1 MKKFAAA
8 FAAFLLA
15 AAAAAFA
22 ACGGEEG
29 GTEGGQVTLS
39 LKEDRAT
46 LAEPGETYDLSA
58 QLVLSPAD
66 TVVSYSSS
74 DEAVASVSEA
84 GLITAVG
91 YGTASVTVTP
101 EGGQAA
107 EFSVVV
113 GGFFGVYDGETYVQ
127 AMGTTFRLRLTLET
141 DFTFSLWRDEMTVMG
156 SVFPAETVDEG
167 SYSLDGATASFAGA
181 HYDFTAALSLS
192 EGIWSAHGTFPTGG
206 GSPTMTLT
214 KNSTE
219 DRGEAGTY
227 TAAGE
232 AGDTVM
238 NFTLVLGNGSYT
250 FTATAEDG
258 IVTIS
263 AGTYSFSGDT
273 VVFSATEGESFEAV
287 YDGAGSI
294 SGTELPLPANPAGQ
308 TAISLTL
315 EKQA

>member
-1 MKKFAAA
+1 M
-8 FAAFLLA
+8 
-15 AAAAAFA
+15 
-22 ACGGEEG
+22 
-29 GTEGGQVTLS
+29 
-39 LKEDRAT
+39 
-46 LAEPGETYDLSA
+46 
-58 QLVLSPAD
+58 LSPAD

-227 TAAGE
+227 TAVGE